1 MEISH
6 RYDDIINLPHHVSE
20 KHPQMPMLARA
31 AQFSPF
37 AALTG
42 YDAAIGET
50 ARLTDQKRELT
61 EEQKQVVS
69 RALYEVQKR
78 SKMDPLVTVT
88 FFQPD
93 DRKSG
98 GAYRTVT
105 GHVKKVDAYLGR
117 LLLTDGTGIPFDDIL
132 SLEYP

>member
-6 RYDDIINLPHHVSE
+6 RYDDIIDLPHHVSE
-20 KHPQMPMLARA
+20 KHPQMPMLERA

-42 YDAAIGET
+42 FDAAIVET

-61 EEQKQVVS
+61 EEQKQVIS
-69 RALYEVQKR
+69 NSLLELQKR
-78 SKMDPLVTVT
+78 IKNDPVVTVT

-105 GHVKKVDAYLGR
+105 GSAKRVDEYIGM
-117 LLLTDGTGIPFDDIL
+117 LLLTDGTAIPFDSIL
-132 SLEYP
+132 SME

>member
-6 RYDDIINLPHHVSE
+6 RYDDMIDLPHHVSE
-20 KHPQMPMLARA
+20 KHPQMPMLDRA

-42 YDAAIGET
+42 YDAAIVET

-61 EEQKQVVS
+61 EEQKQEIS
-69 RALYEVQKR
+69 EGLHELQKR
-78 SKMDPLVTVT
+78 LKNDSVVTVT

-98 GAYRTVT
+98 GVYRTVT
-105 GHVKKVDAYLGR
+105 GNAKKVDEYLGM
-117 LLLTDGTGIPFDDIL
+117 LLLTDGTAIPFDSIL
-132 SLEYP
+132 SME

>member
-6 RYDDIINLPHHVSE
+6 KYDDIIDMPHHVSE
-20 KHPQMPMLARA
+20 KHPQMPMIDRA

-42 YDAAIGET
+42 YDTAIVET
-50 ARLTDQKRELT
+50 ARLTDQKRELS
-61 EEQKQVVS
+61 EDQKQVIS
-69 RALYEVQKR
+69 KALHDLQRRIKKAPV
-78 SKMDPLVTVT
+78 VTVT

-93 DRKSG
+93 KRKSG

-105 GHVKKVDAYLGR
+105 GTAKKVDEYLGV
-117 LLLTDGTGIPFDDIL
+117 LELTDGTAIPFDDIW
-132 SLEYP
+132 SME

>member
-6 RYDDIINLPHHVSE
+6 RYDDIIDLPHHVSE
-20 KHPQMPMLARA
+20 KHPQMPMLERA

-42 YDAAIGET
+42 YDAAIVET
-50 ARLTDQKRELT
+50 ARLTDQTRELT
-61 EEQKQVVS
+61 KEQKQVIS
-69 RALYEVQKR
+69 KTLDELQKR
-78 SKMDPLVTVT
+78 IISDPLVTVT

-93 DRKSG
+93 ERKDG

-105 GHVKKVDAYLGR
+105 GCAKKVDAYLGM
-117 LLLTDGTGIPFDDIL
+117 LFLTDGTRILFDNLL
-132 SLEYP
+132 SLE

>member
-6 RYDDIINLPHHVSE
+6 RYDDIIDLPHHVSE
-20 KHPQMPMLARA
+20 KHPQMPMLERA

-42 YDAAIGET
+42 FDAAIVET

-61 EEQKQVVS
+61 EEQKQVIS
-69 RALYEVQKR
+69 NSLRELQKR
-78 SKMDPLVTVT
+78 IKNDPVVTVT

-105 GHVKKVDAYLGR
+105 GSAKRVDEYIGM
-117 LLLTDGTGIPFDDIL
+117 LLLTDGTAIPFDSIL
-132 SLEYP
+132 SME